1 MNSLDPLYRRIAGLD
16 VHRMLYVLTVLAER
30 DDGTVEKHQRSFG
43 GFKRD
48 RRALVAWLLE
58 LGVGMVVM
66 DSTGIYWKS
75 IYAAL
80 EQAGIPAMV
89 VNARHARN
97 VPGRKTDLSDSEWLA
112 QLGRFG
118 LVKPS
123 FIPPQ
128 DLREL
133 RLVSRYRQKLAQTLA
148 GEKNRLHKILDDAG
162 IKLGAVVA
170 DIGGVSARA
179 MIDGLVEGKPAES
192 LPDLAKGTL
201 RGKRDELGLSLDGE
215 LSPRH
220 IFVLRHIQSHIRSLE
235 AGLAELDRYL
245 ADAMAPYADYW
256 HFLQTLPGIDQTS
269 AAMILVEIGTDLS
282 GFGDAAHFASWAAL
296 CPGNHESAGKR
307 KTGKTRKG
315 NHAVRYLLCEIANA
329 ARRTNSAFRSKY
341 QSLVGRVGHKKA
353 IIALAHQMIRTIY
366 ILFTR
371 RQAYRDPGIDYQAM
385 AVGRNAP
392 RWIQALKKY
401 GFWPESK
408 ANPAAATAT
417 AH

>member
-1 MNSLDPLYRRIAGLD
+1 MNPLYRRIAGLD
-16 VHRMLYVLTVLAER
+16 VHRMLYVLTVLIEL
-30 DDGTVEKHQRSFG
+30 DDGTLVKHQRSFG

-48 RRALVAWLLE
+48 RRALVTWLLE
-58 LGVGMVVM
+58 LGVDMVVM
-66 DSTGIYWKS
+66 ESTGIYWKS

-89 VNARHARN
+89 VNARHIKN

-133 RLVSRYRQKLAQTLA
+133 RLVSRYRQKLTQAMA
-148 GEKNRLHKILDDAG
+148 GEKNRLHKFLDDAG
-162 IKLGAVVA
+162 IKLGSVVS
-170 DIGGVSARA
+170 DIDGVSARA
-179 MIDGLVEGKPAES
+179 IIEGLIAGKPIPD
-192 LPDLAKGTL
+192 LLDLAKGAL
-201 RGKRDELGLSLDGE
+201 RGKRDTLELSLEGE
-215 LSPRH
+215 LS
-220 IFVLRHIQSHIRSLE
+220 LRHRLVLQQIHEHIRYLE
-235 AGLAELDRYL
+235 SSVAKLDAQL
-245 ADAMAPYADYW
+245 IEAMAPYADYW
-256 HFLQTLPGIDQTS
+256 HFLQTLPGIDQIS

-282 GFGDAAHFASWAAL
+282 VFGDAEHFASWAAL

-315 NHAVRYLLCEIANA
+315 NHAIRYLLCEVANA
-329 ARRTNSAFRSKY
+329 ARRTHSAFRDKY
-341 QSLVGRVGHKKA
+341 QSLVGRLGHKKT
-353 IIALAHQMIRTIY
+353 IIALAHKMIRTIF

-371 RQAYRDPGIDYQAM
+371 REAYRDPGIDYQAM
-385 AVGRNAP
+385 VVSKNAP

-401 GFWPESK
+401 GFWPTNVGNQ
-408 ANPAAATAT
+408 APVPASAQ
-417 AH
+417 

>member
-1 MNSLDPLYRRIAGLD
+1 MNPLYRKVAGLD
-16 VHRMLYVLTVLAER
+16 VHRMVYVLTVLIEL
-30 DDGTVEKHQRSFG
+30 DDGTLEKHQRSFG

-58 LGVGMVVM
+58 LGVGLVVM
-66 DSTGIYWKS
+66 ESTGIYWKS

-89 VNARHARN
+89 VNAHHVKN

-162 IKLGAVVA
+162 IKLGAVVS
-170 DIGGVSARA
+170 DIHGVSAEA
-179 MIDGLVEGKPAES
+179 MIEGLIAGTPVEQ

-201 RGKRDELGLSLDGE
+201 RNKRELLKQSLDGE
-215 LSPRH
+215 LTPRH
-220 IFVLRHIQSHIRSLE
+220 RFVLQHIQNHIHSLT
-235 AGLAELDRYL
+235 AELASLDAYL
-245 ADAMAPYADYW
+245 IDAMAPYAPYW
-256 HFLQTLPGIDQTS
+256 HLLQTLPGLDQIST
-269 AAMILVEIGTDLS
+269 AMILVEIGTDLS
-282 GFGDAAHFASWAAL
+282 VFGDAAQFASWAGV

-315 NHAVRYLLCEIANA
+315 NHAIRYLLGE
-329 ARRTNSAFRSKY
+329 
-341 QSLVGRVGHKKA
+341 
-353 IIALAHQMIRTIY
+353 
-366 ILFTR
+366 
-371 RQAYRDPGIDYQAM
+371 
-385 AVGRNAP
+385 
-392 RWIQALKKY
+392 
-401 GFWPESK
+401 
-408 ANPAAATAT
+408 AATTPPAEPTAPCAAT
-417 AH
+417 TKAWSLARATGRPSSRWATR

>member
-1 MNSLDPLYRRIAGLD
+1 
-16 VHRMLYVLTVLAER
+16 
-30 DDGTVEKHQRSFG
+30 
-43 GFKRD
+43 
-48 RRALVAWLLE
+48 
-58 LGVGMVVM
+58 MVVM
-66 DSTGIYWKS
+66 ESTGIYWKS

-89 VNARHARN
+89 VNARHVKN
-97 VPGRKTDLSDSEWLA
+97 VPGRKTDMADSEWLA

-118 LVKPS
+118 LIKPS

-133 RLVSRYRQKLAQTLA
+133 RLVSRYRQKLAQALA

-162 IKLGAVVA
+162 IKLGAVVS
-170 DIGGVSARA
+170 DIDGVSARA
-179 MIDGLVEGKPAES
+179 MVEGLIEGQPVES
-192 LPDLAKGTL
+192 LLDLAKGTL
-201 RGKRDELGLSLDGE
+201 RGKRDELGLSLEGE

-220 IFVLRHIQSHIRSLE
+220 RFVLAQIHGHIRHLE
-235 AGLAELDRYL
+235 GALAKLDAQL

-256 HFLQTLPGIDQTS
+256 HFLQTLPGIDQIS

-282 GFGDAAHFASWAAL
+282 GFGDASHFASWAAL

-315 NHAVRYLLCEIANA
+315 NHAIRYLLCEVANA
-329 ARRTNSAFRSKY
+329 ARRTNSAFRSQY
-341 QSLVGRVGHKKA
+341 QSLVGRIGHKKA
-353 IIALAHQMIRTIY
+353 IIALAHKMIRTIF

-371 RQAYRDPGIDYQAM
+371 RQAYRDPGIDYQAL
-385 AVGRNAP
+385 VVDRNAP

-401 GFWPESK
+401 GYWPTTT
-408 ANPAAATAT
+408 ANPAPAPAPAN
-417 AH
+417 

>member
-1 MNSLDPLYRRIAGLD
+1 MNPLYRKVAGLD
-16 VHRMLYVLTVLAER
+16 VHRMVYVLTVLIEL
-30 DDGTVEKHQRSFG
+30 DDGTLEKHQRSFG

-58 LGVGMVVM
+58 LGVGLVVM
-66 DSTGIYWKS
+66 ESTGIYWKS

-89 VNARHARN
+89 VNAHHVKN

-162 IKLGAVVA
+162 IKLGAVVS
-170 DIGGVSARA
+170 DIHGVSAEA
-179 MIDGLVEGKPAES
+179 MIEGLIAGTPVEQ

-201 RGKRDELGLSLDGE
+201 RNKRELLKQSLDGE
-215 LSPRH
+215 LTPRH
-220 IFVLRHIQSHIRSLE
+220 RFVLQHIQNHIHSLT
-235 AGLAELDRYL
+235 AELASLDAYL
-245 ADAMAPYADYW
+245 IDAMAPYAPYW
-256 HFLQTLPGIDQTS
+256 HLLQTLPGLDQIST
-269 AAMILVEIGTDLS
+269 AMILVEIGTDLS
-282 GFGDAAHFASWAAL
+282 VFGDAAQFASWAGV

-315 NHAVRYLLCEIANA
+315 NHAIRYLLCEAANA
-329 ARRTNSAFRSKY
+329 ARRTHSALRGNY
-341 QSLVGRVGHKKA
+341 QSLVARKGHRKA
-353 IIALAHQMIRTIY
+353 IIAVGHQMIRIIY
-366 ILFTR
+366 FMFTR
-371 RQAYRDPGIDYQAM
+371 RQAYRDSGMDYQAL
-385 AVGRNAP
+385 VVNRNAP

-401 GFWPESK
+401 GYWPTPKVAEMSIPV
-408 ANPAAATAT
+408 PAP
-417 AH
+417 